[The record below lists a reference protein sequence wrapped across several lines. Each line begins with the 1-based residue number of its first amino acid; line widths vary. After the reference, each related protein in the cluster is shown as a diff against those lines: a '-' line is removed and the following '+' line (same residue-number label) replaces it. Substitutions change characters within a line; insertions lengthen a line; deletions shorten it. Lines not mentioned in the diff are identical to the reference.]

1 MAKDPKKT
9 IEELN
14 EELSHFED
22 QVISV
27 AELLSQRVKDA
38 ITDIREESA
47 AVSEIFERRLKK
59 SIRDI
64 AKETDKTLENTFK
77 LLNGSIKLEDIE
89 KARLQLDLKRLAT
102 SRNLENSLK
111 YVKETNEKLISEETD
126 INKQVALRIKLTDE
140 YDKLKTTSEAEIDD
154 LYKQQ
159 IIHLND
165 QEVLAK
171 KIQKNMGVTGAIMQ
185 GMTKIPILGNLIN
198 SQKVLAKIQQAAAKE
213 NATRMSTFGA
223 GVKAVGS
230 SIASTLTDPTVG
242 IGLLA
247 KLLKFI
253 IDAMFAASKRVNDI
267 GKNLGIGKEAASGIY
282 ENLKGFKTE
291 LTTSLRTTEN
301 IVEAFNDIAQ
311 LTGFSTIATTQQI
324 DAQIKLTKQLDLSK
338 EEALGMQEAFVVNN
352 IEANKGIETTYN
364 QIAAF
369 ANQNK
374 IVADGRKIFNE
385 ISKTSKLIQL
395 NFRGN
400 YKELVNTVLESK
412 KLGLSLEQVSKVG
425 KSLLNFEQSIASE
438 IEAEVVTGREL
449 NLEEAR
455 RYALNHDLAGLTKEI
470 AKNIGSAE
478 EFSRMNVI
486 QQESIAAAVGMSA
499 EELGDALYKQQVIE
513 KTAGNFTNELREQA
527 KLAKDKKDFDKAIAL
542 EKQAEAIEKGILEG
556 KSLEEAQLALDAQ
569 TSFENS
575 LQRVKDLFSDMVTN
589 GLIDKIAAA
598 VESLVTSLESVS
610 KRGITQTLLGG
621 AKEESALQKLEKAGY
636 KVEEG
641 TGLFGTGAFKKT
653 KLLDK
658 EGNLVESAIGSEGI
672 QSLADKYASEEK
684 IESAD
689 DFIIRPG
696 QPMVKLNKDDL
707 VIGGTNLGGE
717 NQETTSLL
725 KELIAAVNKGGNV
738 YLDREKVGTSFVVG
752 TREI

>member
-9 IEELN
+9 LEELN

-22 QVISV
+22 QIISV
-27 AELLSQRVKDA
+27 ADLLSQRVRDA
-38 ITDIREESA
+38 IEGIRDESA
-47 AVSEIFERRLKK
+47 AVADIFEKKLKK

-64 AKETDKTLENTFK
+64 SKETDTTLKNTLK
-77 LLNGSIKLEDIE
+77 LLDGSAKLEDIE
-89 KARLQLDLKRLAT
+89 KARQTLTLKKLAAERNMLNNAKYMLEATQDQAKVDQFILDTQNELNEIYEQQNVHLT
-102 SRNLENSLK
+102 S
-111 YVKETNEKLISEETD
+111 
-126 INKQVALRIKLTDE
+126 
-140 YDKLKTTSEAEIDD
+140 
-154 LYKQQ
+154 
-159 IIHLND
+159 

-171 KIQKNMGVTGAIMQ
+171 KIQKNMGITGGIMQ
-185 GMTKIPILGNLIN
+185 GMTKIPILGNLIK
-198 SQKVLAKIQQAAAKE
+198 SQEVLAKIQQAAAKE
-213 NATRMSTFGA
+213 GATRMSTFKA
-223 GVKAVGS
+223 GVKGVGS
-230 SIASTLTDPTVG
+230 SVASSLTDPTVG

-247 KLLKFI
+247 KLLQFI
-253 IDAMFAASKRVNDI
+253 VDAMFAASKRVNDI
-267 GKNLGIGKEAASGIY
+267 GKNLGVSKAAASGIY

-291 LTTSLRTTEN
+291 LSTSLRTTEN
-301 IVEAFNDIAQ
+301 IVEAFNDISQ

-324 DAQIKLTKQLDLSK
+324 DAQIKLTKQIGLAKD
-338 EEALGMQEAFVVNN
+338 EALGMQETFALNN
-352 IEANKGIETTYN
+352 IEADKGVKTTFD

-374 IVADGRKIFNE
+374 IVADGKQIFNE
-385 ISKTSKLIQL
+385 ISKTSKIIQL

-400 YKELVNTVLESK
+400 YKELVNTVLETK
-412 KLGLSLEQVSKVG
+412 KLGLSLEQVSKIG

-438 IEAEVVTGREL
+438 IESEVVTGREL

-499 EELGDALYKQQVIE
+499 EELGDSLYKQQIIE

-527 KLAKDKKDFDKAIAL
+527 KLAKNKKEFDKAIAL

-556 KSLEEAQLALDAQ
+556 KSLEEAKLALDAQ

-575 LQRVKDLFSDMVTN
+575 LQRVKDLFADMVN
-589 GLIDKIAAA
+589 EGLIDRIAAA

-621 AKEESALQKLEKAGY
+621 AKEESSLQNLKKAGY
-636 KVEEG
+636 NVEEG
-641 TGLFGTGAFKKT
+641 TGLFGSGAFKRT
-653 KLLDK
+653 KLYDK
-658 EGNLVESAIGSEGI
+658 DGNLVETAIGSGGI
-672 QSLADKYASEEK
+672 QSLEEKYARKFAEGGIVTK
-684 IESAD
+684 RINNAT
-689 DFIIRPG
+689 
-696 QPMVKLNKDDL
+696 
-707 VIGGTNLGGE
+707 IGEAGPEGVFPLTAFYA
-717 NQETTSLL
+717 
-725 KELIAAVNKGGNV
+725 KFDELIAAVNKGGNV
-738 YLDREKVGTSFVVG
+738 YLDREKVGTSFAVG